1 MNPELRIG
9 DAERESAVVALGE
22 HYADGRLSKD
32 EFDERSA
39 AALTAPT
46 QSALAPLFADLPAP
60 HAAGP
65 ALSTTQST
73 VRTHPSWSP
82 GGTLHRRGWRPIPIL
97 PVIVLL
103 VALRVADLV
112 PWFVFAIVVWFWC
125 FGRFHR
131 PHRHDWHQPQR
142 R

>member
-1 MNPELRIG
+1 MSPELRIG

-22 HYADGRLSKD
+22 HFAAGRLDKD
-32 EFDERSA
+32 EFDERTA
-39 AALTAPT
+39 AALTATT
-46 QSALAPLFADLPAP
+46 QSALGPLFVDLPAP

-65 ALSTTQST
+65 DVSTTRAT
-73 VRTHPSWSP
+73 VRPQPNWSP
-82 GGTLHRRGWRPIPIL
+82 SRTWHRRGWHPIPIL

-103 VALRVADLV
+103 VALRVADLI

-131 PHRHDWHQPQR
+131 PHRHVWHQSLR

>member
-22 HYADGRLSKD
+22 HYAAGRLNKD
-32 EFDERSA
+32 EFDERTA
-39 AALTAPT
+39 AALTALT
-46 QSALAPLFADLPAP
+46 QSALAPLFVDLPAP

-65 ALSTTQST
+65 AVSTTSAT
-73 VRTHPSWSP
+73 VRSHPSWSP
-82 GGTLHRRGWRPIPIL
+82 SRTLRRRGWHPIPIL

-103 VALRVADLV
+103 VALRVADLI
-112 PWFVFAIVVWFWC
+112 PWFVFAIVVWLWC

-131 PHRHDWHQPQR
+131 PHRHVWHQSLR
-142 R
+142 H

>member
-22 HYADGRLSKD
+22 HYAAGRINKD
-32 EFDERSA
+32 EFDERTA

-46 QSALAPLFADLPAP
+46 QSALAPLFVDLPAP
-60 HAAGP
+60 HASGP
-65 ALSTTQST
+65 AVSTTSAT
-73 VRTHPSWSP
+73 VKPHPSWSP
-82 GGTLHRRGWRPIPIL
+82 SRTRRRRAWHPIPIL

-103 VALRVADLV
+103 VALRVADLI
-112 PWFVFAIVVWFWC
+112 PWFVFAIVVWLWC

-131 PHRHDWHQPQR
+131 PHRHVWHQSLR
-142 R
+142 H